1 MLARTRRTLRA
12 AQFLCGLLGLSFV
25 AAGGVSFHSSNFVLL
40 INYTGVLYTL
50 WFVMAVEI
58 LNYSTRTS
66 TRVEQGIDG
75 VLALTLLI
83 GGICL
88 AASDHISYCDH
99 LWHCHNLKTAVAF
112 TFLGMFAFLATL
124 ALSILAASKE
134 TPGPTEVPG
143 QYHMEAT
150 PTDALSTS
158 GPQFAWR

>member
-66 TRVEQGIDG
+66 TRVDQGIDG

-83 GGICL
+83 GDC
-88 AASDHISYCDH
+88 S
-99 LWHCHNLKTAVAF
+99 
-112 TFLGMFAFLATL
+112 FLGMFAFLATL